1 MQKSLCLHVC
11 ANKNGLVRHAI
22 TLRTL
27 LDAHGPKEVSESKQ
41 YGLAMRRK
49 VFRASQSPH
58 LHSLTCNFYSFLMC
72 FRGKWL
78 LKGYQ
83 NAKITVSPRLR
94 Q

>member
-22 TLRTL
+22 TPRTL

-41 YGLAMRRK
+41 YGLTTHRK
-49 VFRASQSPH
+49 FFRDSQ
-58 LHSLTCNFYSFLMC
+58 
-72 FRGKWL
+72 GQGIDL
-78 LKGYQ
+78 LKSNFLSLKVPYSGNYLLKRYQ
-83 NAKITVSPRLR
+83 IAKITVFPRLR